1 MLLEMRGVCKAFD
14 GAAALDDAGLRID
27 AGEVHAVIGQNGAGK
42 STLIKILTG
51 VHRKDAGE
59 VLFDGRPVA
68 FASPH
73 EAQQN
78 GVATIYQELNLIPLR
93 SVAENICLG
102 REPKRWGMIDT
113 AAMKK
118 KARAALERLGVD
130 FDVSAPLETFGSAS
144 RQLVAIARAVSLEA
158 KLVVMDEP
166 TSSLDAREAEFLF
179 GAIRGLKND
188 GASVLYITH
197 FLDEL
202 HKVCDSVTVMRDG
215 KRVRSLAVRDAD
227 KLELVAD
234 MLGRDV
240 EEVRR
245 AGMTGFGESENAS
258 GNGRELLSVRGLQS
272 KPRIKNV
279 GFTVREKEI
288 VGLGGLLGAGRSET
302 ARAIFAADK
311 IESGDISLSGEGP
324 AGNPRDAILKGMGYL
339 TEDRK
344 VDGIIPDMSVRENI
358 TLALLPKLAKGWRID
373 RRREKEIA
381 DDFVRQLGIKLTDTE
396 QPIRQLSGGNQ
407 QKALLAKWFAVRPKV
422 LLLDE
427 PTRGVD
433 VGAKREIQVF
443 IRRFADEG
451 NGVLMISSEFEE
463 LAEGADR
470 VVVMHEGESVGEM
483 QNPGIT
489 EESLVG
495 AVAGGAAK

>member
-1 MLLEMRGVCKAFD
+1 MNDVCKAFD
-14 GAAALDDAGLRID
+14 GAPALDGANLRVD
-27 AGEVHAVIGQNGAGK
+27 VGEVHGLIGQNGAGK

-51 VHRKDAGE
+51 VYRKDAGE
-59 VLFDGRPVA
+59 VLFDGSAAA
-68 FASPH
+68 FADPH
-73 EAQQN
+73 EAQKN
-78 GVATIYQELNLIPLR
+78 GIAVIYQELNLIPLC

-102 REPKRWGMIDT
+102 REPKRWGMIDG

-118 KARAALERLGVD
+118 KARAALARLGVD
-130 FDVSAPLETFGSAS
+130 FDVSAPLESFGAAS

-179 GAIRGLKND
+179 GAIRGLKRG

-202 HKVCDSVTVMRDG
+202 YKICDRVTVMRDG
-215 KRVRSLAVRDAD
+215 KRVRFLQAQGTD

-245 AGMTGFGESENAS
+245 AGMTGFSEGS
-258 GNGRELLSVRGLQS
+258 EGVGDGVGNELLSVRGLQAP
-272 KPRIKNV
+272 PRVKNV
-279 GFTVREKEI
+279 ELAVREKEI

-311 IESGDISLSGEGP
+311 IDAGNISLRGGGAADS
-324 AGNPRDAILKGMGYL
+324 PRDAIRRGMGYL

-358 TLALLPKLAKGWRID
+358 TLALLPKLSRHGRTD
-373 RRREKEIA
+373 LRREKEIA
-381 DDFVRQLGIKLTDTE
+381 DAFVRQLGIKLADTE
-396 QPIRQLSGGNQ
+396 QAIRQLSGGNQ
-407 QKALLAKWFAVRPKV
+407 QKVLLAKWFAIHPKV
-422 LLLDE
+422 LILDE

-433 VGAKREIQVF
+433 VGAKRDIQAV

-470 VVVMHEGESVGEM
+470 VVVMHEGKSVREM
-483 QNPGIT
+483 QNPGLT
-489 EESLVG
+489 EDALVG
-495 AVAGGAAK
+495 AVAGGGSV